1 MPRKIPGA
9 EIELL
14 VRVKAEE
21 AKKRL
26 KEVEKA
32 ITSLKPAAQATLKG
46 MAFLFGWVQGK
57 LNIMQR
63 WIKHFGQTLKS
74 AVFRTIAY
82 GIINVIRG
90 AIREVR
96 KSIEE
101 AQKVGLNIG
110 RAAVIMT
117 RGGED
122 FTKTYKELKKQA
134 YYTGNAIML
143 NTRQI
148 GKLSI
153 DLAKGGLKLNEY
165 RQFLELLSR
174 AHAITGEDVSSM
186 ALDILRLARTFGI
199 SQDQWEEFIDS
210 IIVGVTSTTGTL
222 KTLVSGISNVGYA
235 MAMAYGKGMKPAKE
249 YISAI
254 MAMSAVAVEGGKGAR
269 WLRRALLEIM
279 APASATIGLLTEYGV
294 EVYEATDAS
303 RKYAEE
309 LKAASRRIMDYKK
322 ELGRLY
328 DLERI
333 ARKRRDKERL
343 AEIQE
348 RKAELEDAIES
359 EKKFAEETFRYFI
372 RAGGKIKYP
381 SEIVKAFL
389 DLVKTGKVSRQEL
402 ALLYRDIANIRGAG
416 GLGTLTAQF
425 ETFQNIMNQ
434 LNESMGKSKEMVE
447 KLMQTWEAQTEAL
460 TNALDKLRTS
470 IADSFGV
477 AVLGPINKLIRKYV
491 IDPVSKWITENDE
504 LNKSLEKLRAQVEKT
519 FKPVLEDVGKLLTEY
534 LDSVAKGE
542 SKEQRE
548 KRLAPIRERL
558 AQRIRPVVNLIKEQ
572 LTKAAREIGRAFWEI
587 IFETGVDV
595 ARKQPGIIGW
605 IGKQL
610 GPEARIRRL
619 MLPSPLLHTR
629 EEWEKFRQYTAYAL
643 KGEFKK
649 IPEKYRERYEYAMRL
664 AARYKLHPYL
674 EKAGPFGLFAVL
686 KFKGLP
692 EAQEKIKD
700 ATEEVAERFMGYS
713 AETVELLK
721 SIEQRLQWTTE
732 NILKIRKQLAM
743 SESKSAR

>member
-1 MPRKIPGA
+1 MPRRIPGA

-14 VRVKAEE
+14 VRVKSEE

-26 KEVEKA
+26 IEIEKA
-32 ITSLKPAAQATLKG
+32 IKGLKPAAQATLKG

-63 WIKHFGQTLKS
+63 WIRHFGQTLKS
-74 AVFRTIAY
+74 AIFRTIAY
-82 GIINVIRG
+82 GIINVVRG
-90 AIREVR
+90 GVREVR
-96 KSIEE
+96 KAIEE

-210 IIVGVTSTTGTL
+210 VIVGVTATTGTL
-222 KTLVSGISNVGYA
+222 KDLVEGISNVGYV

-254 MAMSAVAVEGGKGAR
+254 MAMTAVAVRGGKGAR

-294 EVYEATDAS
+294 EVYEATGES
-303 RKYAEE
+303 RRYAEE
-309 LKAASRRIMDYKK
+309 LKAASKRIMEYKK
-322 ELGRLY
+322 ELSSLY
-328 DLERI
+328 DLESI
-333 ARKRRDKERL
+333 AREKGDKERL

-348 RKAELEDAIES
+348 RKAQLKDMIES

-372 RAGGKIKYP
+372 GAGGRIKYP

-389 DLVKTGKVSRQEL
+389 DLVKTGRVSRQEL

-416 GLGTLTAQF
+416 GLGSLTAQF
-425 ETFQNIMNQ
+425 ELAQDIMNQ

-460 TNALDKLRTS
+460 VNSLDKLRTA

-477 AVLGPINKLIRKYV
+477 AVLGPINRLIREKV
-491 IDPVSKWITENDE
+491 INPISQWIMNNEE
-504 LNKSLEKLRAQVEKT
+504 LDKTLEKLEMQIERT
-519 FKPVLEDVGKLLTEY
+519 FGPVLEDVGKLLTEY

-558 AQRIRPVVNLIKEQ
+558 AQRIRPVIDLIKEQ
-572 LTKAAREIGRAFWEI
+572 LTKAAREIGIAFWEI
-587 IFETGVDV
+587 IFETGVEV
-595 ARKQPGIIGW
+595 ARKQPGIVGW
-605 IGKQL
+605 IGRQL
-610 GPEARIRRL
+610 GPEARIRKL
-619 MLPSPLLHTR
+619 MLPSPLLYTR
-629 EEWEKFRQYTAYAL
+629 EEWERFRQYTVYAL
-643 KGEFKK
+643 RGEFKK
-649 IPEKYRERYEYAMRL
+649 IPEEYRERYEYAMRL
-664 AARYKLHPYL
+664 AARYKLRPYL

-686 KFKGLP
+686 KFKELP
-692 EAQEKIKD
+692 EAQERIRD

-721 SIEQRLQWTTE
+721 SIEQRLQWTTD